1 MEVLARKITYEE
13 FAKMDFPDDDPF
25 LYELINGE
33 LVRKNAPSGEH
44 QFVQSEL
51 FYRLMHFV
59 TEKKLG
65 RIFSSP
71 TAVILSEENAPQPN
85 LIFLSKDKMKLLDPE
100 WGIRGAPDM
109 VVEIVSPSSYKRDH
123 LEKKRLYAQHGVV
136 EYWIVDPRDRTMRV
150 LRLSASENSST
161 YHEAGCYALG
171 QAARSVLLPGFS
183 LDTAEVFDTNRE
195 F

>member
-1 MEVLARKITYEE
+1 MEVLASKITYKE
-13 FAKMDFPDDDPF
+13 FAKMDFPENDAF

-65 RIFSSP
+65 RMFSSP
-71 TAVILSEENAPQPN
+71 TAVILSEENAPQPD
-85 LIFLSKDKMKLLDPE
+85 LVFLSQEKMKLLDPE
-100 WGIRGAPDM
+100 WGIQGAPDL

-123 LEKKRLYAQHGVV
+123 LEKKKLYGQYGIA
-136 EYWIVDPRDRTMRV
+136 EYWIVDPSYRAIEIYV
-150 LRLSASENSST
+150 LKDGT
-161 YHEAGCYALG
+161 YELHAFGIETE
-171 QAARSVLLPGFS
+171 QVTSQVLKGFS
-183 LDTAEVFDTNRE
+183 LEVNTVFMERE
-195 F
+195 A

>member
-44 QFVQSEL
+44 QFAQSKL
-51 FYRLMHFV
+51 FSILSRFV
-59 TEKKLG
+59 DDKEMG
-65 RIFSSP
+65 MVFSSP
-71 TAVILSEENAPQPN
+71 TAGILSEENAPQPD
-85 LIFLSKDKMKLLDPE
+85 LIFLSKEKMKLLDPE

-123 LEKKRLYAQHGVV
+123 LEKKRLYAQYGVV
-136 EYWIVDPRDRTMRV
+136 EYWIVDPSYRSIEIYILKEGVYELHAFGIDNEQIT
-150 LRLSASENSST
+150 SQ
-161 YHEAGCYALG
+161 ALK
-171 QAARSVLLPGFS
+171 GFS
-183 LDTAEVFDTNRE
+183 IQVDAIFLK
-195 F
+195 

>member
-1 MEVLARKITYEE
+1 MEVLARKITYKE

-33 LVRKNAPSGEH
+33 LVRKNAPSGED
-44 QFVQSEL
+44 QLVQSEL

-71 TAVILSEENAPQPN
+71 TAVILSEENAPQPD
-85 LIFLSKDKMKLLDPE
+85 LIFLSKEKMNLLDPE

-123 LEKKRLYAQHGVV
+123 LEKKQLYAQYGVA
-136 EYWIVDPRDRTMRV
+136 EYWVVDPSYHSIEIYILQEGV
-150 LRLSASENSST
+150 FQLHAFGISGEEVSS
-161 YHEAGCYALG
+161 H
-171 QAARSVLLPGFS
+171 VIKDFS
-183 LDTAEVFDTNRE
+183 MEVDSIFLQKPET
-195 F
+195 

>member
-51 FYRLMHFV
+51 FYRLMHFI

-85 LIFLSKDKMKLLDPE
+85 LIFLSKEKIKLLDPE

-136 EYWIVDPRDRTMRV
+136 EYWIVDPSYHSIEIYV
-150 LRLSASENSST
+150 LQE
-161 YHEAGCYALG
+161 EAYQLHAFGISG
-171 QAARSVLLPGFS
+171 EQITSHIIKDFS
-183 LDTAEVFDTNRE
+183 IEVDSIFLKE
-195 F
+195 